1 MVPASAER
9 TFHSSFTWRNPR
21 ESHVQNARKTLE
33 SPLGLKAPATRS
45 TAQSQRC
52 IDIFSVYTTSLG
64 IPLRNSPPSTSSP
77 PTHHPLLLILPPPLH
92 SSYPPTPLFLLLE
105 PDLLLLR
112 ISMKTSHNQSTPP
125 SPPSFL
131 SLPNLLHFLC
141 LNSQFLNSINTN
153 FILLT
158 IPHLY

>member
-112 ISMKTSHNQSTPP
+112 ISMKTSYNQST
-125 SPPSFL
+125 
-131 SLPNLLHFLC
+131 LL
-141 LNSQFLNSINTN
+141 
-153 FILLT
+153 
-158 IPHLY
+158 PHLPFSPFLIYSISFVLILNF